1 MTVRQI
7 GNATL
12 YHCDL
17 AEVLSL
23 LPRNA
28 VVVSDPPYNIAYQHG
43 GGGLG
48 SHDIRNLKPIHG
60 DEVPFDPTP
69 WLAWPRVLLFGADHF
84 RARLPEGGT
93 FIAWDKSVG
102 QGPADS
108 FADAEFAWTNVKT
121 KRNVIRHLWKGLC
134 KASGPETTQP
144 RFHPSQKPVAV
155 MRTCIELLR
164 PRPGQPV
171 LDPFMG
177 SGSTG
182 VAAVTLGLPFVG
194 VEIDAAYYATACDRI
209 SAAYLAGGGSPDEIN
224 DAAA

>member
-1 MTVRQI
+1 MQVRQI
-7 GNATL
+7 GNVTL

-17 AEVLSL
+17 SEVFDL
-23 LPRNA
+23 LPRDA
-28 VVVSDPPYNIAYQHG
+28 VVVSDPPYGISYQHG
-43 GGGLG
+43 GGGKG
-48 SHDIRNLKPIHG
+48 SHDVRNLKPIHG

-93 FIAWDKSVG
+93 LIAWDKSVG

-108 FADAEFAWTNVKT
+108 FADAEFAWANVKT

-134 KASGPETTQP
+134 KASGPECTEP
-144 RFHPSQKPVAV
+144 RWHPSQKPVAV

-164 PRPGQPV
+164 PRLGQPV

-194 VEIDAAYYATACDRI
+194 VEIDAQYFATACDRI
-209 SAAYLAGGGSPDEIN
+209 SAAHLAGGGSPDEILQ
-224 DAAA
+224 AVA